1 MGCTCAHNNNGIEL
15 SVKIRHVYGNVLRLA
30 APLTLRSVEVVNGV
44 ITTSDSDFAPS
55 SDYPVSFVFDKG
67 AMQVKLLAKLRGGNI
82 AYIEDIGTIPIGT
95 YSITILCKDD
105 FGNPYRFKE
114 RSVLQVVDT
123 TAEAGIQAGIEYEVT
138 EHILNSAIFFASGAA
153 DRGIDHI
160 STSYNEGVTTVTFF
174 LTDGTTESFQVTQG
188 IEQIVD
194 QDWDITSER
203 AIANKVVTGFRNDI
217 VTTLEDRSNVV
228 GETLHLVW

>member
-1 MGCTCAHNNNGIEL
+1 MDCNCSHICKT
-15 SVKIRHVYGNVLRLA
+15 VKIRHVYGNVLRIA
-30 APLTLRSVEVVNGV
+30 IPLTLRQVVVVDGV
-44 ITTSDSDFAPS
+44 VTTSDSEFSPS
-55 SDYPVSFVFDKG
+55 QDYPIAVVFDKG
-67 AMQVKLLAKLRGGNI
+67 AAQVKMLAQLRGDNV
-82 AYIEDIGTIPIGT
+82 AYVEDAGTIPTGT
-95 YSITILCKDD
+95 YSITVTCKDSN
-105 FGNPYRFKE
+105 GNPYRFKE
-114 RSVLQVVDT
+114 NAVLQVVDAT
-123 TAEAGIQAGIEYEVT
+123 KEAGIEKGIEYEVT
-138 EHILNSAIFFASGAA
+138 EYILDSAIFFASGAA

-160 STSYNEGVTTVTFF
+160 ATTQEEGVTTVTFY

>member
-1 MGCTCAHNNNGIEL
+1 MDCGCSHIGKT
-15 SVKIRHVYGNVLRLA
+15 VKIRHVYGNVLRIA
-30 APLTLRSVEVVNGV
+30 IPLTLRQVVVEDGV
-44 ITTSDSDFAPS
+44 ITTSDSDFSPS
-55 SDYPVSFVFDKG
+55 SDYPIAVVFDKG
-67 AMQVKLLAKLRGGNI
+67 AAQIKMVAQLRGDNVV
-82 AYIEDIGTIPIGT
+82 YSEDAGTIPIGT
-95 YSITILCKDD
+95 YSITVTCKDSD
-105 FGNPYRFKE
+105 GNPYRFKE
-114 RSVLQVVDT
+114 NAVLQVVDA
-123 TAEAGIQAGIEYEVT
+123 TAESGIEAGIEYDVT
-138 EHILNSAIFFASGAA
+138 EYIIDSAIFFASGAA
-153 DRGIDHI
+153 DKGIDHI
-160 STSYNEGVTTVTFF
+160 STSQDGGVTTVTFY